1 MGEILRILIQI
12 LEFIPWIIGII
23 ILYKVFIS
31 IPYDFK
37 EKDKQIKMLHERIKL
52 LEKSSGISK
61 EPIFKEEPDWLR

>member
-1 MGEILRILIQI
+1 MDEILRILIQI

-31 IPYDFK
+31 FPYDFK
-37 EKDKQIKMLHERIKL
+37 EKDKQIKMLHERIKI

-61 EPIFKEEPDWLR
+61 KPIFKEERDWLR